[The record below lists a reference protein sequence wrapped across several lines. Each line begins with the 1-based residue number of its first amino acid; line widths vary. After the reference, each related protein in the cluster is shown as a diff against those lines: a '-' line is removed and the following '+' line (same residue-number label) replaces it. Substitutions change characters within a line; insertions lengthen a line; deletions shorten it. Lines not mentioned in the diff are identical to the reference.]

1 MASSD
6 YVLELWLHG
15 MGTEGGGCVWEPWL
29 RSSHNRKL
37 QLGFVSH
44 MCLPV
49 GKSLKTSESWEV
61 LEEEISRRLGGYQVP
76 DLVLLG
82 EEEKNQHSD

>member
-1 MASSD
+1 
-6 YVLELWLHG
+6 
-15 MGTEGGGCVWEPWL
+15 
-29 RSSHNRKL
+29 
-37 QLGFVSH
+37 

-61 LEEEISRRLGGYQVP
+61 LEEEISRRLGGYRVP
-76 DLVLLG
+76 ELVLLG